1 VNVRR
6 SGGLAGLDTVPA
18 ETVPVEERGVL
29 NEEAFHR
36 IISLE
41 RKRTERSRKPFLL
54 MLLDMGNRLRSDKQG
69 KALDKIL
76 SALSLSTRETDV
88 TGWYQT
94 NSVVGVMFTEFG
106 LDDRNTILS
115 TMMSRVS
122 ETLRSNLSSQQ
133 FNLISISFHLFP
145 EEWNH
150 DVPQRPSN
158 PTLYPDLTRRDNA
171 KKLFC
176 AVKRIMDVAGSA
188 LALLLFAPILL
199 AIAIAIKLTSK
210 GPVFFRQKRVGQYGE
225 QFVFLKFRS
234 MHVNNDASVHKA
246 FVKKLIAGKAQG
258 QPGNGNG
265 NGNGVYK
272 LTNDSRIT
280 RVGGFLRRT
289 SLDELPQFINVL
301 RGEMSLVGPRPAI
314 SYEVEAYDIWHRRRV
329 LEAKPGITGLWQ
341 VNGRSRI
348 KFDDMVRLD
357 LRYAKTW
364 SPWMDLKILLRTPVA
379 VVFGDG
385 AY

>member
-6 SGGLAGLDTVPA
+6 SGGIAGLDTLSA
-18 ETVPVEERGVL
+18 EVVPVEERGIL
-29 NEEAFHR
+29 NEGAFHR
-36 IISLE
+36 MISLE

-54 MLLDMGNRLRSDKQG
+54 MLLDMGSGLRSDNNN

-88 TGWYQT
+88 TGWYQS

-106 LDDRNTILS
+106 AEDRNTILS
-115 TMMSRVS
+115 TMMTRVS
-122 ETLRSNLSSQQ
+122 ETLRTNLSSQQ
-133 FNLISISFHLFP
+133 FGLISISFHLFP

-150 DVPQRPSN
+150 DIPQRPSN
-158 PTLYPDLTRRDNA
+158 PTLYPDLARRDSA
-171 KKLFC
+171 KKFFC
-176 AVKRIMDVAGSA
+176 AIKRIMDIVGSA
-188 LALLLFAPILL
+188 LALLLFSPILL

-234 MHVNNDASVHKA
+234 MKVNNDASVHKA
-246 FVKKLIAGKAQG
+246 YVKQLIAGNAQSHS
-258 QPGNGNG
+258 GNG

-272 LTNDSRIT
+272 LTKDTRIT
-280 RVGGFLRRT
+280 RIGGFLRRS

-301 RGEMSLVGPRPAI
+301 KGEMSLVGPRPAI

-357 LRYAKTW
+357 LRYAKNW

>member
-1 VNVRR
+1 MNVRR
-6 SGGLAGLDTVPA
+6 SGGIASLDFSADVL
-18 ETVPVEERGVL
+18 PVGERGVL

-36 IISLE
+36 MISLE

-54 MLLDMGNRLRSDKQG
+54 MLLDMGNGLLSDKSE

-76 SALSLSTRETDV
+76 SALSLSTRDTDI
-88 TGWYQT
+88 TGWYKK
-94 NSVVGVMFTEFG
+94 NSVVGVMFTELG
-106 LDDRNTILS
+106 AEDRNSILS
-115 TMMSRVS
+115 TIMTRVS
-122 ETLRSNLSSQQ
+122 ETLRNNLSSRQ
-133 FNLISISFHLFP
+133 FGVISISFHLFP
-145 EEWNH
+145 EEWNQ
-150 DVPQRPSN
+150 DIPQRPSN
-158 PTLYPDLTRRDNA
+158 PTLYPDLASRDNA
-171 KKLFC
+171 KKFFR
-176 AVKRIMDVAGSA
+176 VTKRMMDIVGSA
-188 LALLLFAPILL
+188 LALLLFAPVLL
-199 AIAIAIKLTSK
+199 AVAIAIKLTSK

-234 MHVNNDASVHKA
+234 MHVNNDSSVHEEY
-246 FVKKLIAGKAQG
+246 VKQLIAGSAQSH
-258 QPGNGNG
+258 PGNG

-272 LTNDSRIT
+272 LTKDSRIT
-280 RVGGFLRRT
+280 RVGAFLRRS

-301 RGEMSLVGPRPAI
+301 KGEMSLVGPRPAI
-314 SYEVEAYDIWHRRRV
+314 AYEVQEYDIWHRRRV

-341 VNGRSRI
+341 VNGRSRV